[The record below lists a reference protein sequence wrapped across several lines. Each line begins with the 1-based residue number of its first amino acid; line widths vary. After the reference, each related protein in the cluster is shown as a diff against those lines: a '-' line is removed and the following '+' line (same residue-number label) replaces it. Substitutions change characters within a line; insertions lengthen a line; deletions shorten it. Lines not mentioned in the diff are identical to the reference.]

1 MKTYKH
7 LFEGIVSFENLL
19 YAYKEFSRGKRF
31 KSGVLCFNYGYEKEL
46 FKLREE
52 LLNHTYAP
60 LAPHRFYVYE
70 PKKRAIEAAAVR
82 DRVVHHA
89 LCRVIEPIFDKRLI
103 YDTYA
108 CRLNK
113 GTLAAIKRFEEFKRK
128 LLSRGNENE
137 IYVFKADISKYFENV
152 NHGILLGLIAE
163 RIKDN
168 DVIRLIA
175 RILDPGNK
183 SLPQSKGIPIGN
195 LTSQFFAN
203 LYLNPLDQ
211 FIKHGLK
218 AKYYIRY
225 MDDFVLMDSSKARLR
240 GAKAEIAQFLEE
252 KLQLRLHPRKQAI
265 TPLKCGIDFLGF
277 RIFFTHRLLRKENA
291 RRFMRKLKRMKIQFE
306 NKGITLGRI
315 SASINGWLAHA
326 KHGDTYKLRK
336 SILRDFVLTP
346 V

>member
-1 MKTYKH
+1 MRTYKN
-7 LFEGIVSFENLL
+7 LYGRIASFENLL
-19 YAYKEFSRGKRF
+19 YAYKEFSKGKRF
-31 KSGVLCFNYGYEKEL
+31 KSGVLDFNYGYEKEL

-52 LLNHTYAP
+52 LVNHTYVP
-60 LAPHRFYVYE
+60 LEPRRFYVYE

-113 GTLAAIKRFEEFKRK
+113 GTLAAIRRFEEFKRK

-152 NHGILLGLIAE
+152 NHDILLGLISE

-168 DVIRLIA
+168 DIIRLIA
-175 RILDPGNK
+175 KILDPENK
-183 SLPQSKGIPIGN
+183 SLSQSKSIPIGN

-211 FIKHGLK
+211 FVKHDLRIRC
-218 AKYYIRY
+218 YIRY
-225 MDDFVLMDSSKARLR
+225 MDDFVLMDSSKARLHK
-240 GAKAEIAQFLEE
+240 AKAEIDRFLEE
-252 KLQLRLHPRKQAI
+252 KLQLRLHPKKQAI
-265 TPLKCGIDFLGF
+265 TPLRCGIDFLGF
-277 RIFFTHRLLRKENA
+277 RIFPAHRLLRKENA
-291 RRFMRKLKRMKIQFE
+291 RRFIRKLKKMKREFK
-306 NKGITLGRI
+306 NKEITLARV
-315 SASINGWLAHA
+315 SASIKGWLAHA

-336 SILRDFVLTP
+336 NILRDFVLMP
-346 V
+346 I